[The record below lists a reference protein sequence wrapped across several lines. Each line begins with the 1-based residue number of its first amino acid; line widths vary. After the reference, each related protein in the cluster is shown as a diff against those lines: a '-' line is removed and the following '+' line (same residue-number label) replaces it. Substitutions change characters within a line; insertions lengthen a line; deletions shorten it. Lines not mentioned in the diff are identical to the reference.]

1 MKQPDTAAL
10 RERLANYTPEDELE
24 QDKQELEGLLQEVNY
39 QLIEL
44 RNLLKEVNAL
54 KEELHGIHGSL
65 KHTVQRERTA
75 FNALVAAKDSA
86 DNIVNGINRAIV
98 KAEQHTVIRAEIGTD
113 EMEKCINAQSNTSRP
128 KKNCWRST
136 ALKWPNTSKAMKEF
150 GSLHIGLLFCNY
162 TVHFLLSCRHMGLV
176 KMKELQNMV
185 IYGKHRNCHCSC
197 YKLEHIELPLIH
209 FQILPS

>member
-39 QLIEL
+39 QLIEF
-44 RNLLKEVNAL
+44 RNLMKEINAL
-54 KEELHGIHGSL
+54 KEELHDIHGSL

-98 KAEQHTVIRAEIGTD
+98 KAEQHTVIRATVGTD
-113 EMEKCINAQSNTSRP
+113 ELAKVHQC
-128 KKNCWRST
+128 T
-136 ALKWPNTSKAMKEF
+136 ADHIKAEEE
-150 GSLHIGLLFCNY
+150 LL
-162 TVHFLLSCRHMGLV
+162 
-176 KMKELQNMV
+176 E
-185 IYGKHRNCHCSC
+185 KHRNKMAKRLQSNEGVWLSNRWLVFTIIAHVIC
-197 YKLEHIELPLIH
+197 YIAI
-209 FQILPS
+209 ILWAFSK

>member
-75 FNALVAAKDSA
+75 FNAYRK
-86 DNIVNGINRAIV
+86 
-98 KAEQHTVIRAEIGTD
+98 
-113 EMEKCINAQSNTSRP
+113 
-128 KKNCWRST
+128 
-136 ALKWPNTSKAMKEF
+136 
-150 GSLHIGLLFCNY
+150 
-162 TVHFLLSCRHMGLV
+162 RH
-176 KMKELQNMV
+176 QP
-185 IYGKHRNCHCSC
+185 CHCQGGTAHRHPC
-197 YKLEHIELPLIH
+197 RNRHR
-209 FQILPS
+209 